1 MTFGR
6 TRFGGTALL
15 SAAALALLLP
25 ACGPR
30 KPKDTNAI
38 VPKVQVSRMKVPLKS
53 AIEVTYAWECE
64 PTMKKLT
71 DEHRVFVHFVDKT
84 GTVLFTDDHLPIPS
98 VVEWQPGQTYSY
110 RRTVFVPNYSYTG
123 PVDIRLGLEPVAG
136 ARKLRVALKAEDVGL
151 REYRLLRIEFAPETE
166 SIYVFEKDGW
176 HDPETSPDN
185 PSLERTWTK
194 KDATISFKNPQKDV
208 ILYLEAD
215 TNYKVFPKPPV
226 LTVSV
231 GGTKGIVIP
240 IQDAE
245 VFLKRIRFKAAD
257 LGSGDFVDLR
267 LSMNQTFNPEALGLN
282 EDSRTLGLMVHHL
295 NVVEADQV
303 GSLPPD
309 AVVDAGPLPPA
320 VVAELK
326 ASAAA
331 ATSAP
336 ATKGVKPGVTTAGA
350 AKSAPVAKS
359 APAAKAAGSPAKPAP
374 KK

>member
-6 TRFGGTALL
+6 TRLGGTALL
-15 SAAALALLLP
+15 STAALALLLP

-38 VPKVQVSRMKVPLKS
+38 VPKVQASRTKVPLKS

-64 PTMKKLT
+64 PAMKRLGE
-71 DEHRVFVHFVDKT
+71 EHRVFVHFVDKT
-84 GTVLFTDDHLPIPS
+84 GTVLFTDDHLPTPS
-98 VVEWQPGQTYSY
+98 VVEWQPGNTYSY

-123 PVDIRLGLEPVAG
+123 PVEIRLGLEPVAG

-151 REYRLLRIEFAPETE
+151 REYRALRIEFAPETE

-208 ILYLEAD
+208 ILYLEGD
-215 TNYKVFPKPPV
+215 TNFKAFAKPPV

-231 GGTKGIVIP
+231 GGTTGVVIP
-240 IQDAE
+240 IPDGE

-267 LSMNQTFNPEALGLN
+267 LSMNQTFNPKDLGIN
-282 EDSRTLGLMVHHL
+282 ADARTLGLMVHHI
-295 NVVEADQV
+295 NVVEADQI
-303 GSLPPD
+303 GSLPAD
-309 AVVDAGPLPPA
+309 AVVAAGALPPA

-326 ASAAA
+326 ASAASVASA
-331 ATSAP
+331 AVA
-336 ATKGVKPGVTTAGA
+336 KGVKPGVTTTSA
-350 AKSAPVAKS
+350 AKTASAAT
-359 APAAKAAGSPAKPAP
+359 KAASPAVKATP